1 MPKQELAK
9 TKKAEIKKAETQDTP
24 KLVISP
30 SDIDIPRLNLV
41 QKTSDINGP
50 VGSVVLDKKHV
61 LLEADESTE
70 VIVVSALK
78 RWRENIPFDNDE
90 VPRIAGTE
98 EERANIDAS
107 SEWGTIE
114 FADLVLMFPQPDETE
129 NEEAYNVPVGDGMF
143 ALGKLNTA
151 KDAYRMTYKRLATF
165 SMFNPDASVSHRMWN
180 FKSEL
185 ITKGKYSWFAP
196 SLSITKN
203 EPSDEVKNFV
213 NRLPS

>member
-1 MPKQELAK
+1 MPKQAVIKSEK
-9 TKKAEIKKAETQDTP
+9 HEIKESNSP

-50 VGSVVLDKKHV
+50 VGSVVLDRKHT
-61 LLEADESTE
+61 LLEADEATE
-70 VIVVSALK
+70 VVVVSALK

-90 VPRIAGTE
+90 VPRIASTE
-98 EERANIDAS
+98 EEKATIDAS
-107 SEWGTIE
+107 SEYGTIE
-114 FADLVLMFPQPDETE
+114 FADLVLMFAKPDETE
-129 NEEAYNVPVGDGMF
+129 DEEAYNVPIGDSMY

-165 SMFNPDASVSHRMWN
+165 SAFNPEALVSHRLWS

-185 ITKGKYSWFAP
+185 ITKGKYSWFVP
-196 SLSITKN
+196 SLTITKN
-203 EPSDEVKNFV
+203 EPTEDVKEFV
-213 NRLPS
+213 DRLTS